1 MIASPVRAAAM
12 SILLAVLPAACASSP
27 APSSAARHFDI
38 VNGTHDRVQAIA
50 VAVAESPDFDDVA
63 LAAPLGGGH
72 QWTTVALPPGPC
84 LRDVRVH
91 FRDGR
96 AWLYRGIDV
105 CRHQR
110 LRMTARDVPP
120 AR

>member
-1 MIASPVRAAAM
+1 
-12 SILLAVLPAACASSP
+12 
-27 APSSAARHFDI
+27 
-38 VNGTHDRVQAIA
+38 
-50 VAVAESPDFDDVA
+50 
-63 LAAPLGGGH
+63 
-72 QWTTVALPPGPC
+72 
-84 LRDVRVH
+84 VH